1 MPLLFLDRRRV
12 EEPQRSLAAGRW
24 QPLLKIRK
32 SSWLRLLYRGLS
44 LSVALGLCCLWG
56 SSGHFA
62 RVVDYCC
69 CCCNSILLLS
79 FPLHIQGRGPTTFNP
94 SFHLF
99 LCSVVHSLSTPA
111 SDPSTSISIRLREA
125 QTSIA
130 QTSKPPAASNITP
143 PGPGPAVLL
152 VESSRRMHGHLCR
165 FRLSLSLQ
173 VLISAQ

>member
-69 CCCNSILLLS
+69 CCCCNSILLLS
-79 FPLHIQGRGPTTFNP
+79 FPLYIEGRGPTTFNHR
-94 SFHLF
+94 FTCF
-99 LCSVVHSLSTPA
+99 SVSRTIVIDSYKRPIYIST
-111 SDPSTSISIRLREA
+111 RLREA
-125 QTSIA
+125 QASIA

-173 VLISAQ
+173 Y

>member
-44 LSVALGLCCLWG
+44 LSVALGLRCLWG

-69 CCCNSILLLS
+69 CCNSILLLS
-79 FPLHIQGRGPTTFNP
+79 FPLHIEGRGPTTFNHRFTCF
-94 SFHLF
+94 SVQSYIRYRLLQATHLH
-99 LCSVVHSLSTPA
+99 LSLHGSGKHKQASLKPA
-111 SDPSTSISIRLREA
+111 SRRPP
-125 QTSIA
+125 QT
-130 QTSKPPAASNITP
+130 
-143 PGPGPAVLL
+143 
-152 VESSRRMHGHLCR
+152 
-165 FRLSLSLQ
+165 
-173 VLISAQ
+173 